1 MTFVKINQVA
11 PEITIAIGM
20 GSKNKIG
27 LKSSLKLV
35 LIFFFICN
43 SVLMAQQTTVFK
55 LPFPRQYK
63 TLDTI
68 IDSLAL
74 QYSPRLAVLRLK
86 KLELQAKATQNELA
100 LLNYKRSE
108 IRYRYIRTI
117 NNEKRPVLNQLIAD
131 TEQLIATIDE
141 EQYPEIAALLHFQIG
156 NSLDYQKYNYK
167 EQFKHY
173 LKAYDLFKNIPL
185 AKFPYR
191 YYSQYAIALAYYRFE
206 EFEKAIAL
214 GKEVEALFPKKD
226 FNSILTVNLIG
237 LSYLELKKYDQA
249 AAAFEWILKNNKYAL
264 SPKAWRGISMCNLA
278 KVYYS
283 EGNNFKAIHYLEQGI
298 PLLKQEAV
306 TSNLATASIL
316 MAKIYILQKNSKE
329 AKRYLDIVAELK
341 EKINSQKFSYDINK
355 VLSDYYQLKGNNKL
369 SLHHLQLA
377 TIYKDSLN
385 VATNLNK
392 KHKAET
398 IFEKEKNK
406 LVLNQIENK
415 MINQRVIGFISCLL
429 LLLLLVSVY
438 IYYDRSKLK
447 LKIEQQELLKKNNLI
462 TFELT
467 LAHQRLEEYA
477 YNMIVKTQESINA
490 NSKEDKEYLVAQL
503 INDATLYTKEDW
515 SEFKNLFEKAY
526 PGYLHRVKEKLPK
539 ISPAE
544 IRFIAVHKLNLKTNE
559 MALVLNISQDAVRK
573 LKKRFALKITQNLN
587 QSFDEFINYL
597 Q

>member
-1 MTFVKINQVA
+1 MRV
-11 PEITIAIGM
+11 
-20 GSKNKIG
+20 SKKT
-27 LKSSLKLV
+27 V
-35 LIFFFICN
+35 LFFLLLICS
-43 SVLMAQQTTVFK
+43 SVLSAQQTTVFN
-55 LPFPRQYK
+55 LPFPQQYK

-68 IDSLAL
+68 IDALAL
-74 QYSPRLAVLRLK
+74 QNNLKSALLQLK
-86 KLELQAKATQNELA
+86 KLEIQARGTNNELA

-117 NNEKRPVLNQLIAD
+117 SNEKRPVLNQLITD
-131 TEQLIATIDE
+131 TERLIATIDE
-141 EQYPEIAALLHFQIG
+141 NQYPEIAALLHFQIG

-249 AAAFEWILKNNKYAL
+249 TAAFGWVLKNNKYAL
-264 SPKAWRGISMCNLA
+264 SPKAWQGISLCNLA
-278 KVYYS
+278 NVYYS
-283 EGNNFKAIHYLEQGI
+283 AGNNFKAIHYLEQGI
-298 PLLKQEAV
+298 PLLKKEAV
-306 TSNLATASIL
+306 TGNLITASML
-316 MAKIYILQKNSKE
+316 MVKIYILQKNSRE
-329 AKRYLDIVAELK
+329 AKSYLDIVAKLK
-341 EKINSQKFSYDINK
+341 QKINSHNFSYDINK
-355 VLSDYYQLKGNNKL
+355 LLSDYYQLEGNDKS
-369 SLHHLQLA
+369 SLYHLQLA

-385 VATNLNK
+385 VAINLTK

-415 MINQRVIGFISCLL
+415 MLNQRAIGFVLFLL
-429 LLLLLVSVY
+429 LMSLLVSVY
-438 IYYDRSKLK
+438 IYFDRSKLK
-447 LKIEQQELLKKNNLI
+447 LKIQQQELHKKNNLI
-462 TFELT
+462 NSELT
-467 LAHQRLEEYA
+467 LAHQLLEEYA
-477 YNMIVKTQESINA
+477 YNMIVKTQESNNLNNI
-490 NSKEDKEYLVAQL
+490 EDKEYLVTQL
-503 INDATLYTKEDW
+503 INDATLYSREDW

-526 PGYLHRVKEKLPK
+526 PGYLLRAREKFPK
-539 ISPAE
+539 IKTAE
-544 IRFIAVHKLNLKTNE
+544 LRFLAVRKLNLNTNE
-559 MALVLNISQDAVRK
+559 MSLILDITPDAVRK
-573 LKKRFALKITQNLN
+573 LKKRFALKIAESLHQT
-587 QSFDEFINYL
+587 FDEFINSI